1 MSEPTAARPGPKQ
14 PSRKQSSRVRS
25 LTESLLTIVLGL
37 EAFLVFFVT
46 LAVYGLT
53 VLDPVITFAGGG
65 VLVLALVLGTRV
77 LRYRWGVWVGWALQL
92 PLVAT
97 GLLLPIMYFIAAG
110 FVALWVYCLT
120 RGRQIDARNATARTS
135 PSDPPQE
142 PE

>member
-1 MSEPTAARPGPKQ
+1 MSEPTAARPGPKR
-14 PSRKQSSRVRS
+14 PSRVRS

-65 VLVLALVLGTRV
+65 VLVLALVLGTRS

-120 RGRQIDARNATARTS
+120 RGRQIDGRNATARTS
-135 PSDPPQE
+135 PSDPPQG